1 MFGKKVSEAEYN
13 ELEQK
18 YLTFE
23 CAYNNEHA
31 KCSDLEKQV
40 LELTDQIKKLREA
53 GNVLPEDLVKRA
65 EEAEAKA
72 SELAGLLEVEK
83 SKNSDSGAH
92 LQLLNGSEQLQANY
106 KQMYES
112 ALRELEVEKTKNAE
126 LTARLQTFSGGKTMA
141 DNNQITQWEY
151 KTITKE
157 PGISN
162 EKFEDTLNS
171 MGQNGWEASGTF
183 STERGTGTMVFK
195 RPKQQNKEPEYSY
208 SR

>member
-31 KCSDLEKQV
+31 KCSDLEKKV
-40 LELTDQIKKLREA
+40 LELTNQIKKLREA

-65 EEAEAKA
+65 EKAEAKA
-72 SELAGLLEVEK
+72 SELAGLLEAEK
-83 SKNSDSGAH
+83 SKNSDSEAY
-92 LQLLNGSEQLQANY
+92 LQLLKGSEQLQANH

-112 ALRELEVEKTKNAE
+112 ALRELEDEKTKNAE
-126 LTARLQTFSGGKTMA
+126 LSARLQSFSGGKTMA
-141 DNNQITQWEY
+141 DNQVTQWEY
-151 KTITKE
+151 KFLPLDSSLEANANKLGE
-157 PGISN
+157 
-162 EKFEDTLNS
+162 
-171 MGQNGWEASGTF
+171 QGWEMVNKPDSGN
-183 STERGTGTMVFK
+183 VAFK
-195 RPKQQNKEPEYSY
+195 RSKPKTNEQNYDY

>member
-31 KCSDLEKQV
+31 KCSDLEKKV

-65 EEAEAKA
+65 EKAEAKA
-72 SELAGLLEVEK
+72 SELAGLLEAEK
-83 SKNSDSGAH
+83 SKNSDSGAY
-92 LQLLNGSEQLQANY
+92 LQLLKGSEQLQANY

-112 ALRELEVEKTKNAE
+112 ALRELEDKKTKNAE
-126 LTARLQTFSGGKTMA
+126 LSARLKAFSGGKTMA
-141 DNNQITQWEY
+141 DNNQVTQWEY
-151 KTITKE
+151 KYVDTDE
-157 PGISN
+157 N
-162 EKFEDTLNS
+162 TLNQV
-171 MGQNGWEASGTF
+171 GEKGWEVIGQP
-183 STERGTGTMVFK
+183 TGSQLLVK
-195 RPKQQNKEPEYSY
+195 RPKQIKQQESDYSY

>member
-31 KCSDLEKQV
+31 KCSDLENQV

-53 GNVLPEDLVKRA
+53 GNVLPDDLVKRA

-72 SELAGLLEVEK
+72 SELAGLLEAEK
-83 SKNSDSGAH
+83 SKNSDSGAY
-92 LQLLNGSEQLQANY
+92 LQLFKDSEQLQANY
-106 KQMYES
+106 KQTYES
-112 ALRELEVEKTKNAE
+112 ALRELEAEKTKNAE
-126 LTARLQTFSGGKTMA
+126 LTARLQSFSGGKTMA
-141 DNNQITQWEY
+141 DNQVTQWEY
-151 KTITKE
+151 KKVDT
-157 PGISN
+157 SN
-162 EKFEDTLNS
+162 ENELNRL
-171 MGQNGWEASGTF
+171 GEQGWEVTGTF
-183 STERGTGTMVFK
+183 SSDTNSDRVLLK
-195 RPKQQNKEPEYSY
+195 RPKIQQKNLYEPSY

>member
-31 KCSDLEKQV
+31 KCSDLEKKV

-72 SELAGLLEVEK
+72 SELAGLLEAEK
-83 SKNSDSGAH
+83 SKNSDSGAY
-92 LQLLNGSEQLQANY
+92 LQLLKGSEQLQANY

-112 ALRELEVEKTKNAE
+112 ALRELEDEKTKNAE
-126 LTARLQTFSGGKTMA
+126 LSARLQSFSGGKTMA
-141 DNNQITQWEY
+141 DNQMTQWEY
-151 KTITKE
+151 KFLPLDSSLEANANKLGE
-157 PGISN
+157 
-162 EKFEDTLNS
+162 
-171 MGQNGWEASGTF
+171 QGWEMVNKPDSGN
-183 STERGTGTMVFK
+183 VAFK
-195 RPKQQNKEPEYSY
+195 RPKPKTNEQNYDY

>member
-40 LELTDQIKKLREA
+40 KELTDQIKRLKEA

-65 EEAEAKA
+65 ENAENQVK
-72 SELAGLLEVEK
+72 ELNVLLEAEK
-83 SKNSDSGAH
+83 SKNSSSEADIQMQDS
-92 LQLLNGSEQLQANY
+92 Y
-106 KQMYES
+106 KQLYEV
-112 ALRELEVEKTKNAE
+112 AKQGLEIEKSKVAE
-126 LTARLQTFSGGKTMA
+126 LTAKLQTIIGGNRMDKTEWEYKVIKQNSSDDVTKNEKELQQLGSQNWEVTGVMPQNSSN
-141 DNNQITQWEY
+141 NNQI
-151 KTITKE
+151 I
-157 PGISN
+157 
-162 EKFEDTLNS
+162 L
-171 MGQNGWEASGTF
+171 
-183 STERGTGTMVFK
+183 K
-195 RPKQQNKEPEYSY
+195 RPKQPIPEYGY